1 MQPKRVLVVDDDEH
15 IREIAVTTLELACG
29 WETLSAACGRE
40 AIDIATEECPDAIL
54 LDVMMPDMDGP
65 TAFLLLRA
73 GARTKDIPV
82 IFLTAKVQNADRQR
96 YMSLGVA
103 GVIAKPFDPMHLGE
117 EIATLLDW
125 QREAA
130 N

>member
-1 MQPKRVLVVDDDEH
+1 MPRKRILVVDDEEH
-15 IREIAVTTLELACG
+15 IREIAIATLELTCG

-40 AIDIATEECPDAIL
+40 AVDIATRERPDAVL

-73 GARTKDIPV
+73 NARTSDIPV
-82 IFLTAKVQNADRQR
+82 IFLTAKVQTADRQR
-96 YMSLGVA
+96 YMSLGVS
-103 GVIAKPFDPMHLGE
+103 GVIAKPFDPMHLGQ

-125 QREAA
+125 QREASD
-130 N
+130 